1 MTGRPLDSE
10 TTSSHIDQFR
20 AVELNR
26 WIGCLDDLSQG
37 PLGVAEDIGV
47 FRGHSVHEKVM
58 PHLLDEML
66 ELDVARMDEGDL
78 EAVDVQ
84 VGAAF
89 AGERSGRAVVVGV
102 DVCHDE
108 PPNPFCPEVRQG
120 PIDGLDRFVGVHPAV
135 EQVRLTAVRKDE
147 DVDQPVLERDRQ
159 PNLTLLADANDWV
172 KSMTGQMD
180 ATAAF
185 MQGKLKIKG
194 DMGLAIKM
202 QSMFRR
208 PN

>member
-1 MTGRPLDSE
+1 MTGRPLDWE

-26 WIGCLDDLSQG
+26 WIGCLDDLAQG
-37 PLGVAEDIGV
+37 TLGVAEDIGV

-84 VGAAF
+84 VRAAF
-89 AGERSGRAVVVGV
+89 AGERSGRAIVVGG

-108 PPNPFCPEVRQG
+108 PANPFPAALRQ
-120 PIDGLDRFVGVHPAV
+120 
-135 EQVRLTAVRKDE
+135 
-147 DVDQPVLERDRQ
+147 
-159 PNLTLLADANDWV
+159 
-172 KSMTGQMD
+172 
-180 ATAAF
+180 
-185 MQGKLKIKG
+185 
-194 DMGLAIKM
+194 
-202 QSMFRR
+202 R
-208 PN
+208 PM

>member
-26 WIGCLDDLSQG
+26 WIGCLDDLAQG

-108 PPNPFCPEVRQG
+108 PPNPFCPEVREG

-135 EQVRLTAVRKDE
+135 EQVRLMAVRKDE
-147 DVDQPVLERDRQ
+147 DVDEPVLERDRQ
-159 PNLTLLADANDWV
+159 PKLEDACRNLAQCEFDGHPGILPESGAH
-172 KSMTGQMD
+172 
-180 ATAAF
+180 
-185 MQGKLKIKG
+185 
-194 DMGLAIKM
+194 
-202 QSMFRR
+202 
-208 PN
+208 

>member
-26 WIGCLDDLSQG
+26 WIGCLDDLAQG

-66 ELDVARMDEGDL
+66 ELDVARMDEWDL
-78 EAVDVQ
+78 EAGDVQ

-89 AGERSGRAVVVGV
+89 AGGRPGRAGV
-102 DVCHDE
+102 AGGCGCHGG
-108 PPNPFCPEVRQG
+108 PQNPFCRE
-120 PIDGLDRFVGVHPAV
+120 L
-135 EQVRLTAVRKDE
+135 
-147 DVDQPVLERDRQ
+147 
-159 PNLTLLADANDWV
+159 
-172 KSMTGQMD
+172 
-180 ATAAF
+180 
-185 MQGKLKIKG
+185 
-194 DMGLAIKM
+194 
-202 QSMFRR
+202 
-208 PN
+208 